1 MANLE
6 IVPQIFEKSM
16 YPSHSNQTRKRNK
29 RDPNW
34 KKRHKICHSMQTCYY
49 IEKTLRTQW
58 ASLVAQMVKNPP
70 AIWKTQVQS
79 LGQEN
84 LLEKGMATHS
94 NILAWR
100 ISWAEEPV
108 SYSPW
113 GHKESDTT
121 EWLTHVHK
129 DSTKITKFNKWIQLN
144 IKIED

>member
-6 IVPQIFEKSM
+6 IVPQIFEKIM
-16 YPSHSNQTRKRNK
+16 YPSHSNQIKKKK

-34 KKRHKICHSMQTCYY
+34 KKRRKICHSMQTCYY

-94 NILAWR
+94 NILA
-100 ISWAEEPV
+100 
-108 SYSPW
+108 
-113 GHKESDTT
+113 
-121 EWLTHVHK
+121 
-129 DSTKITKFNKWIQLN
+129 
-144 IKIED
+144 